1 MIKMNM
7 NNLYRQVIMD
17 HYKSPKNKGLV
28 NDAGYLTVTL
38 NNPSCGDT
46 VFMQLKLEDD
56 VLVDIRHEGTGCS
69 ICCSAAS
76 VISDVLKN
84 KTKADAL
91 KILEEYH
98 YLIQGKE
105 YDKELLKN
113 DLIVYEGVSQFPARV
128 KCATLASKAVEKGL
142 VNKEE

>member
-1 MIKMNM
+1 MQI

-28 NDAGYLTVTL
+28 NDSSYLTVTL

-46 VFMQLKLEDD
+46 VFVQLKIEDD
-56 VLVDIRHEGTGCS
+56 KLIDIKHEGSGCS

-76 VISDVLKN
+76 VISVVLKD
-84 KTKADAL
+84 KTTNDAL
-91 KILEEYH
+91 KILNEYH
-98 YLIQGKE
+98 LLIQGKE
-105 YDKELLKN
+105 YNKDILNNE
-113 DLIVYEGVSQFPARV
+113 LIVYEGVSQFPARV

-142 VNKEE
+142 TNKEE